1 MERDFQAEGRD
12 LTQRIANIQERI
24 RLEPENEATLLVQ
37 LHALQRQR
45 YEVLRLE
52 RQQMDRCNR
61 NLAAALE
68 MFKGREQ

>member
-12 LTQRIANIQERI
+12 LTQRIANIEERI
-24 RLEPENEATLLVQ
+24 RLEPENEATLRVQ

-52 RQQMDRCNR
+52 RQQLDRWNL

-68 MFKGREQ
+68 MFEGREK